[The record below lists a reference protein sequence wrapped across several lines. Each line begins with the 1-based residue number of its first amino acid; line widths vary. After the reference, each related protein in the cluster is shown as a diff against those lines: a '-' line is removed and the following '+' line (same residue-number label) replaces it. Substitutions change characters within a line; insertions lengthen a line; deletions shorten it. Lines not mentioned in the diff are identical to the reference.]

1 MARGAFEVSPGVF
14 MAMICHHSRT
24 GACGPCY
31 ARLVKALERAEEAP
45 TVEAVRAICTETTA
59 AMVAETTPRKAVR
72 RG

>member
-1 MARGAFEVSPGVF
+1 MPRGAFEISPGVF
-14 MAMICHHSRT
+14 MAATCHHSRT

-31 ARLVKALERAEEAP
+31 ARVVKALERAEAAP

-59 AMVAETTPRKAVR
+59 AMVAEAKPRKESA